1 MRIGFMLETQ
11 GYYNHEEEIIGIHVN
26 MGNDERKSNERRDKK
41 DLVELDDT
49 TRSVTPYFLLELYL
63 C

>member
-1 MRIGFMLETQ
+1 MLETQ

-26 MGNDERKSNERRDKK
+26 MGNDEIKSNGRRDEK

-49 TRSVTPYFLLELYL
+49 TRSVTPYFLPEL
-63 C
+63 